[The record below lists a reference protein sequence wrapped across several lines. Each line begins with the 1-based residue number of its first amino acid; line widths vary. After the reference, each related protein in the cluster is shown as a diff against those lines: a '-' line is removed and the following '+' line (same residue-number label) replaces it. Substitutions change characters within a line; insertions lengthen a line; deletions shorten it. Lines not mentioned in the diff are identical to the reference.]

1 MAACTQVP
9 SVLTRLGGTYT
20 SPTSVLVP
28 PPPPQAHRQHQEPPE
43 LQPDINCYIS
53 GEPVIACN
61 PASPQPSGELTLLY
75 EDSLPAMSEHGLL
88 YHELVKG

>member
-1 MAACTQVP
+1 M
-9 SVLTRLGGTYT
+9 LR
-20 SPTSVLVP
+20 
-28 PPPPQAHRQHQEPPE
+28 PPPQAQHQHLEPLEP
-43 LQPDINCYIS
+43 QPDINSYVS

-61 PASPQPSGELTLLY
+61 PAGELTLLY